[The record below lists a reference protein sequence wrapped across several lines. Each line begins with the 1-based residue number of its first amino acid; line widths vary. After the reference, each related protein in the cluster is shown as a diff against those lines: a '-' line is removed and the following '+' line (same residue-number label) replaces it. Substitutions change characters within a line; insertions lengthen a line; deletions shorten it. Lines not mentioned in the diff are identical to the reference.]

1 MTPKQILVMRHAE
14 KPDDPRDPDLS
25 DRGKIRAAK
34 LADYVPTNLGV
45 PDSLL
50 ASALSKHSAR
60 PIETI
65 TPLSEKIGVTIDSTI
80 ADRDYPLLAE
90 EILNDAKYEGKLVL
104 VCWHHENIPALA
116 LALGAS
122 EANIPNPWN
131 PDVFNLILSLRYDGG
146 AIPVVTQ
153 IIEPF

>member
-1 MTPKQILVMRHAE
+1 MTPRQILVMRHAE

-45 PDSLL
+45 PNFLL

-80 ADRDYPLLAE
+80 ADQDYPVLAE
-90 EILNDAKYEGKLVL
+90 EILNDAKYEGSLVM
-104 VCWHHENIPALA
+104 VCWHHGNIPGLA
-116 LALGAS
+116 LALGA
-122 EANIPNPWN
+122 AGKDIPNPWN
-131 PDVFNLILSLRYDGG
+131 PSIFNLILNLRYDRGTT
-146 AIPVVTQ
+146 PVVTQ
-153 IIEPF
+153 IVEPF